1 MADSRLLS
9 QLKEGQVLLGLCQMY
24 PAAGIVEGMCPGWD
38 FVWIDG
44 QHGEMTYTSIMN
56 SLRAAQLLGIE
67 TIVRVP
73 GHDPATLGQYA
84 DLAPSAIMVPVVNTP
99 QEAQGIVRAL
109 RLPPHGNRSF
119 GGRRVIDLY
128 GMNFHQQHTV
138 AVLAQIETVESLKHV
153 KAIAQTDGVDVL
165 LFGGDDMKISM
176 GLPVDTSSLEL
187 PRILEAMEQMAA
199 AARAAGKF
207 AACVAADPK
216 LAQKSVEMG
225 YQLLVGGSD
234 IGFMLSGSRQRLSV
248 LRDAT
253 KSRRRS

>member
-1 MADSRLLS
+1 MAANRLLS
-9 QLKEGQVLLGLCQMY
+9 RLKDGHTLLGLCQMY

-44 QHGEMTYTSIMN
+44 QHGELTYTSIMN
-56 SLRAAQLLGIE
+56 SIRAAELLDID

-99 QEAQGIVRAL
+99 QEAQSVVQAL

-128 GMNFHQQHTV
+128 GMNFYQQHTV

-153 KAIAQTDGVDVL
+153 KGIAQTDGVDVL

-176 GLPVDTSSLEL
+176 GLPVDAPSLEM
-187 PRILEAMEQMAA
+187 PRILEAMEQMAD

-234 IGFMLSGSRQRLSV
+234 IGFMLSGSRHRLTA

-253 KSRRRS
+253 KSKPKS